1 MSTAL
6 LENNQDICSSEDD
19 VRQYL
24 QEIRQYPRL
33 TPEQEKE
40 LAKRCADGDEEA
52 IKAMVN
58 SNLRLVVSVAREYV
72 GRGAPLL
79 DMIQEGSI
87 GLLAAARK
95 FDHTLDYRFSTYAT
109 KWIRQGVS
117 RCVMEH
123 AGLIRVPRHT
133 ADRIKKLLR
142 AKRELQKLEGCD
154 PSLEQIA
161 QYSGIPAD
169 KAAELLRL
177 MPEVCSLDAPA
188 GEDDGTLQLLLEN
201 MHSPQPQEELVRQE
215 MKRLLESL
223 LGLLPDRQQQVLR
236 LRFGM
241 EDGQCHTLEQIGVRL
256 GVSKERARQIEHQ
269 AVEKLQKLGA
279 GLGLEDFLE

>member
-1 MSTAL
+1 
-6 LENNQDICSSEDD
+6 
-19 VRQYL
+19 
-24 QEIRQYPRL
+24 
-33 TPEQEKE
+33 
-40 LAKRCADGDEEA
+40 
-52 IKAMVN
+52 
-58 SNLRLVVSVAREYV
+58 
-72 GRGAPLL
+72 
-79 DMIQEGSI
+79 
-87 GLLAAARK
+87 
-95 FDHTLDYRFSTYAT
+95 
-109 KWIRQGVS
+109 
-117 RCVMEH
+117 MEH

-142 AKRELQKLEGCD
+142 AKRELQKLDGCD

-161 QYSGIPAD
+161 QYSGIPEE
-169 KAAELLRL
+169 KAEELLRL

-241 EDGQCHTLEQIGVRL
+241 EDGRCYTLDQIGMRL